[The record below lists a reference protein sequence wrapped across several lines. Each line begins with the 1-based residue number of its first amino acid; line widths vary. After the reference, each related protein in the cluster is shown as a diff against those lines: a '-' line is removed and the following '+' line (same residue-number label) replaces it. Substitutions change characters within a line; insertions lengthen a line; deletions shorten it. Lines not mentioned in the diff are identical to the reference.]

1 MTPDQVAV
9 MWMIGTAGEII
20 ARSFFGQLT
29 KHFETTQLYIL
40 WSTISTIQ
48 MCILCF
54 NKSVY
59 LFWVAIFLNGLA
71 IGGSAGLKMVL
82 IIEMIGIELQRAY
95 IVMEQCLTA
104 PLAFILPL
112 IGFYIADY
120 MNQPS
125 MTYYLSLF
133 GAVVNLCLTFWMNF
147 IGKDIR
153 KAELENSDIENS
165 TENR

>member
-1 MTPDQVAV
+1 
-9 MWMIGTAGEII
+9 
-20 ARSFFGQLT
+20 
-29 KHFETTQLYIL
+29 
-40 WSTISTIQ
+40 
-48 MCILCF
+48 
-54 NKSVY
+54 
-59 LFWVAIFLNGLA
+59 
-71 IGGSAGLKMVL
+71 
-82 IIEMIGIELQRAY
+82 
-95 IVMEQCLTA
+95 MEQCLTA

-125 MTYYLSLF
+125 MTYYVSLF

>member
-1 MTPDQVAV
+1 
-9 MWMIGTAGEII
+9 
-20 ARSFFGQLT
+20 
-29 KHFETTQLYIL
+29 
-40 WSTISTIQ
+40 

-54 NKSVY
+54 NESVH

-82 IIEMIGIELQRAY
+82 IIEMIGIDLQRAY

-120 MNQPS
+120 MKQPS
-125 MTYYLSLF
+125 MTYYLSFL
-133 GAVVNLCLTFWMNF
+133 GAV
-147 IGKDIR
+147 IK
-153 KAELENSDIENS
+153 
-165 TENR
+165 

>member
-1 MTPDQVAV
+1 MLTNVVTEFGMTPDQVAV

-82 IIEMIGIELQRAY
+82 IIEMIGIELQVGLIYTYNRLNT
-95 IVMEQCLTA
+95 VFREH
-104 PLAFILPL
+104 IL
-112 IGFYIADY
+112 
-120 MNQPS
+120 
-125 MTYYLSLF
+125 
-133 GAVVNLCLTFWMNF
+133 
-147 IGKDIR
+147 
-153 KAELENSDIENS
+153 
-165 TENR
+165 